1 MINYADRAP
10 RSMIRFSADHL
21 LDLIDDQI
29 ETTRSNHRHDWGSD
43 HSSALKS
50 LQKI

>member
-10 RSMIRFSADHL
+10 RSMIRFSVDHL

-29 ETTRSNHRHDWGSD
+29 ETTHRHDWGSD